1 MIGKKSE
8 KIAVFSPVP
17 ENRLISSDPVTPQ
30 TPRELRG
37 ISSFSGSRGVCGV
50 TVLRLIGF
58 SGTESV
64 FDGGAG
70 LFQRILQRFPQ
81 LRHKPVVDPAAADF
95 EPDGELLRR

>member
-1 MIGKKSE
+1 MTGKNQKESPFSVQSRKIGSS
-8 KIAVFSPVP
+8 A
-17 ENRLISSDPVTPQ
+17 LILSRRRRRGS
-30 TPRELRG
+30 RRG
-37 ISSFSGSRGVCGV
+37 ISSFSGARGVCGV

>member
-30 TPRELRG
+30 TPREPEG
-37 ISSFSGSRGVCGV
+37 HFSGSRGVCGV

>member
-1 MIGKKSE
+1 MTGKNQKESPFSVQSRKIGSS
-8 KIAVFSPVP
+8 A
-17 ENRLISSDPVTPQ
+17 LIL
-30 TPRELRG
+30 PRRSRRGRRRG
-37 ISSFSGSRGVCGV
+37 ISPFPGPRGVCGV

>member
-1 MIGKKSE
+1 MTGKNQKESP
-8 KIAVFSPVP
+8 FSVP
-17 ENRLISSDPVTPQ
+17 ARKLATSALIR
-30 TPRELRG
+30 PRPPPAGRRRALAAFPG
-37 ISSFSGSRGVCGV
+37 SGGVCGV